1 MTTVATR
8 GGGERRADDAA
19 DFLRRLSIADA
30 KVLLERTRKEKENKT
45 KEMQKMIGVR
55 YRDLIESADKI
66 VNMHSAALRLEVSL
80 KEMPEKWKQMELALA
95 NTLAVEDQAED
106 AGEKTATA
114 DVELLEKTATAD
126 VELLERAL
134 SDDATDA
141 DKVAFLVEVP
151 EQMWQLLD
159 EGESLKVLELYQ
171 RATKIHDECV
181 ARAAEQEFPFLQ
193 TQWACIQC
201 FRPRMVTCAKSYLT
215 CRGKESRFYA
225 DNLCTLAVLSDPPIG
240 AKKLFEVFL
249 ESRSKWM
256 TPIHKKG
263 EEHATQSSAK
273 KERSLMIILNAIS
286 MTMAQTEDIFGDGS
300 ATGSGLLGSISQLSV
315 SFKDELEEFMSS
327 GEMFRLLSDWF
338 QRKRRQIF
346 EVAVP
351 IISSI
356 DSISLLSQVQS
367 KLYAVNKTNGGCLNV
382 KLWARVVNELAE
394 SREKKLSASVESV
407 FTILFAEAFRKRT
420 RDLVQHSFVEAL
432 EAIKSQIR
440 ASLEDTATRISRS
453 DFHLRNVK
461 FYDYFETI
469 QKKAADLD
477 ASDLQSV
484 LIEEFLRTLFKL
496 VVFFEQEYPL
506 PESRNAG
513 AVNQAPSVFLSIS
526 NILAG
531 IVAGFHRQ
539 TNKLFPGTTTT
550 VSIPERDSSLLTVDS
565 SFEKYSSDGFVTKT
579 QFKSALEEILEGGE
593 SALACFIDEELR
605 RVDALGFHSLYLV
618 SEIKRKTSYPQ
629 LFVNVL
635 HGLSKKYC
643 EAWATILLKQKIE
656 PLRELMQ
663 IEQYDATNEE
673 WIATHE
679 GWIEQVISDEGLGG
693 DTDDSSSESE
703 MALGDEKVWLPW
715 CETPT
720 VSSFL
725 FSCCY
730 SLDDANRLVQSAIGT
745 SDEQIKLMQRTI
757 REVLVEQLTIVSVA
771 VYDTA
776 VSLLVEAKATQ
787 KDSVLNFGEC
797 CIQQFLFDMY
807 FVRATLGFSDF
818 IRFGWGDELN
828 PEECSPGLLKLK
840 SLFERMRE
848 FIDPVDW
855 EIYGPQLI
863 ENVVLQFRKSR
874 LLFSS
879 LSESNDINKINGKE
893 IVIGA
898 QDTRP
903 LARIAEPVA
912 RFSLLPV
919 PSNRRKFQRTM
930 SSMSRSSEDDT
941 AEGRSRT
948 NSSTLFHERSV
959 GDDTPQ
965 SSAMK
970 LQNLLSSS
978 ASSNIFSA
986 ATSGTNLLSS
996 AAKGIGFLSSA
1007 TTNKYF

>member
-1 MTTVATR
+1 MTTT
-8 GGGERRADDAA
+8 ADDAA

-66 VNMHSAALRLEVSL
+66 VNMHSAAMRLEVSL

-95 NTLAVEDQAED
+95 TALATEDQTE
-106 AGEKTATA
+106 GSEKG
-114 DVELLEKTATAD
+114 VEVAILEPQ
-126 VELLERAL
+126 ERVL
-134 SDDATDA
+134 GGHD
-141 DKVAFLVEVP
+141 DKVDFLIAVP
-151 EQMWQLLD
+151 EKMWQLLD
-159 EGESLKVLELYQ
+159 EGESLKALELYQ
-171 RATKIHDECV
+171 CAETVHDECV
-181 ARAAEQEFPFLQ
+181 AKSAEHEFPFLQ

-201 FRPRMVTCAKSYLT
+201 FQPRMVACAKSYLT

-225 DNLCTLAVLSDPPIG
+225 ENLCTLAVLNDPPIG
-240 AKKLFEVFL
+240 PEELCQLFL
-249 ESRSKWM
+249 KARSKWM
-256 TPIHKKG
+256 TSIHKRSG
-263 EEHATQSSAK
+263 DEQRAQTPSR
-273 KERSLMIILNAIS
+273 KERILMIILKTVS
-286 MTMAQTEDIFGDGS
+286 MTMAQAEEIFGDGS
-300 ATGSGLLGSISQLSV
+300 SSSLLRSTSQLPPG
-315 SFKDELEEFMSS
+315 FKNGLDTFVSS
-327 GEMFRLLSDWF
+327 GELLKLLCEWF
-338 QRKRRQIF
+338 QRKRRQIL
-346 EVAVP
+346 EVASP

-367 KLYAVNKTNGGCLNV
+367 KLYAVNKASGGCQNIQ
-382 KLWARVVNELAE
+382 LWSRVLSEAHLTP
-394 SREKKLSASVESV
+394 SGIREAESV
-407 FTILFAEAFRKRT
+407 FSILFAESFRKRT

-440 ASLEDTATRISRS
+440 ASLEDTVASISRS
-453 DFHLRNVK
+453 DYRLRNVK

-496 VVFFEQEYPL
+496 VLFFEQQYPL
-506 PESRNAG
+506 PGNQKADIVNNA
-513 AVNQAPSVFLSIS
+513 VQLPSIFLSIS
-526 NILAG
+526 NIFAG
-531 IVAGFHRQ
+531 IVAASPRQ
-539 TNKLFPGTTTT
+539 MTKLFPGNAST
-550 VSIPERDSSLLTVDS
+550 VLIPESDPSLVKVGPV
-565 SFEKYSSDGFVTKT
+565 FENYGRDGFVEKA
-579 QFKSALEEILEGGE
+579 QFKSALEEILEGE
-593 SALACFIDEELR
+593 ENAQACFIDEELK
-605 RVDALGFHSLYLV
+605 RVDALGLHSLYLV
-618 SEIKRKTSYPQ
+618 SEIKRRASYPQ
-629 LFVNVL
+629 LFINVL

-643 EAWATILLKQKIE
+643 EAWATILLEQKIE
-656 PLRELMQ
+656 PLRELTQ
-663 IEQYDATNEE
+663 IEQYDSTNEE

-679 GWIEQVISDEGLGG
+679 GWIEQVIPDDGLGG

-730 SLDDANRLVQSAIGT
+730 SLDDANRLIQSSVGT
-745 SDEQIKLMQRTI
+745 KHEQIKLMQRTI
-757 REVLVEQLTIVSVA
+757 REVLVEQLTIVSAA
-771 VYDTA
+771 VYDAA
-776 VSLLVEAKATQ
+776 VSLLVEARATQ

-919 PSNRRKFQRTM
+919 PSNRRRFQRTM
-930 SSMSRSSEDDT
+930 SSMSRPSEDDT
-941 AEGRSRT
+941 TEGRSRT
-948 NSSTLFHERSV
+948 NSTTLFHERTG
-959 GDDTPQ
+959 GDDVSGSQ
-965 SSAMK
+965 SSTMK

-1007 TTNKYF
+1007 TSNKYF

>member
-1 MTTVATR
+1 
-8 GGGERRADDAA
+8 
-19 DFLRRLSIADA
+19 
-30 KVLLERTRKEKENKT
+30 
-45 KEMQKMIGVR
+45 
-55 YRDLIESADKI
+55 
-66 VNMHSAALRLEVSL
+66 
-80 KEMPEKWKQMELALA
+80 MPEKWRQMELDLAAALTVEEQA
-95 NTLAVEDQAED
+95 DNGEEETAVAAWETQEEDQP
-106 AGEKTATA
+106 
-114 DVELLEKTATAD
+114 EL
-126 VELLERAL
+126 
-134 SDDATDA
+134 ATDA

-151 EQMWQLLD
+151 EKMWRLLD
-159 EGESLKVLELYQ
+159 EGESLKALELYQ
-171 RATKIHDECV
+171 RANEIHDECV
-181 ARAAEQEFPFLQ
+181 ASSAEQEFPFLQ
-193 TQWACIQC
+193 TQWTCIQC
-201 FRPRMVTCAKSYLT
+201 FRPRMVTCAKGYLT

-225 DNLCTLAVLSDPPIG
+225 DNLCTLAVLSDPPVG
-240 AKKLFEVFL
+240 ATKLFEMFL

-256 TPIHKKG
+256 TPLHRKHG
-263 EEHATQSSAK
+263 EEQPEQTTSK
-273 KERSLMIILNAIS
+273 KERALMINLKSIS
-286 MTMAQTEDIFGDGS
+286 LTMAQTEEIFGDEKK
-300 ATGSGLLGSISQLSV
+300 SGLLSSISQLTP
-315 SFKDELEEFMSS
+315 SFKHDLETIISS
-327 GEMFRLLSDWF
+327 GKMLKMLGEWF
-338 QRKRRQIF
+338 QRKRRQII
-346 EVAVP
+346 EVASP

-356 DSISLLSQVQS
+356 NTISLLSQVQS
-367 KLYAVNKTNGGCLNV
+367 KLYSVNTSSGGCENV
-382 KLWARVVNELAE
+382 RIWSRVIGDAHLAQ
-394 SREKKLSASVESV
+394 SSSHDKVSSVPAESV
-407 FTILFAEAFRKRT
+407 FSILFAEAFRKRT

-432 EAIKSQIR
+432 EAIKSQVR
-440 ASLEDTATRISRS
+440 ASLEDTVVSITRGDCRM
-453 DFHLRNVK
+453 RNVK
-461 FYDYFETI
+461 FYDYFESI

-484 LIEEFLRTLFKL
+484 LIEEFLRTLFNL
-496 VVFFEQEYPL
+496 VVFFEQEFPL
-506 PESRNAG
+506 PG
-513 AVNQAPSVFLSIS
+513 NQLPDTANRATPLPSVFLSIS

-531 IVAGFHRQ
+531 IVAGFHHQ
-539 TNKLFPGTTTT
+539 MNKLFPGSSAT
-550 VSIPERDSSLLTVDS
+550 VLIPEKDPSVSTVAPLFAKFNTQGFVKKSQLKSLLEVGNAP
-565 SFEKYSSDGFVTKT
+565 YIIVIG
-579 QFKSALEEILEGGE
+579 
-593 SALACFIDEELR
+593 C
-605 RVDALGFHSLYLV
+605 
-618 SEIKRKTSYPQ
+618 
-629 LFVNVL
+629 
-635 HGLSKKYC
+635 
-643 EAWATILLKQKIE
+643 
-656 PLRELMQ
+656 
-663 IEQYDATNEE
+663 E

-679 GWIEQVISDEGLGG
+679 GWIEQVISDEGIGG

-730 SLDDANRLVQSAIGT
+730 SLDDANRLVQNSIGT
-745 SDEQIKLMQRTI
+745 KDEQIKLMQRTI
-757 REVLVEQLTIVSVA
+757 REVLVEQLTIISVA
-771 VYDTA
+771 VYDAA
-776 VSLLVEAKATQ
+776 VSLLVEAKAGQ

-828 PEECSPGLLKLK
+828 PEDCSPGLLKLK
-840 SLFERMRE
+840 DLFERMRE

-919 PSNRRKFQRTM
+919 PSNRRRFQRTL
-930 SSMSRSSEDDT
+930 SSMSRSSEDDAT
-941 AEGRSRT
+941 EGRSRA
-948 NSSTLFHERSV
+948 NSSTLFHERAGV
-959 GDDTPQ
+959 DDASQ

-978 ASSNIFSA
+978 TSSNIFSA

>member
-1 MTTVATR
+1 MQPISYGGCPLQTPRCFWTGR
-8 GGGERRADDAA
+8 GA
-19 DFLRRLSIADA
+19 
-30 KVLLERTRKEKENKT
+30 KEKENKT

-80 KEMPEKWKQMELALA
+80 KEMPEMWKQMETTLTSALA
-95 NTLAVEDQAED
+95 VDDQADSTETE
-106 AGEKTATA
+106 AVAEVSQTT
-114 DVELLEKTATAD
+114 E
-126 VELLERAL
+126 
-134 SDDATDA
+134 ATDA
-141 DKVAFLVEVP
+141 DNVAFLVEVP
-151 EQMWQLLD
+151 EKMWQLLD
-159 EGESLKVLELYQ
+159 AGESLQALELYQ
-171 RATKIHDECV
+171 KAAEIHDACV
-181 ARAAEQEFPFLQ
+181 ATSSEQEFPFLQ
-193 TQWACIQC
+193 TQWTCIGC
-201 FRPRMVTCAKSYLT
+201 FRPRMVACAKSYLT
-215 CRGKESRFYA
+215 CRGKKSRFYA
-225 DNLCTLAVLSDPPIG
+225 ENLCTLAVLNEPPIEVE
-240 AKKLFEVFL
+240 KLFEMFL

-256 TPIHKKG
+256 TPIHKRES
-263 EEHATQSSAK
+263 EEHAMEKTVK
-273 KERSLMIILNAIS
+273 KERALTIILKSIS
-286 MTMAQTEDIFGDGS
+286 LTITQTGNIFGDGS
-300 ATGSGLLGSISQLSV
+300 ESGLLRSISHLPPR
-315 SFKDELEEFMSS
+315 FKDELEQFVSS
-327 GEMFRLLSDWF
+327 GKLLKMMSEWF
-338 QRKRRQIF
+338 QRKRRQILG
-346 EVAVP
+346 VASP

-356 DSISLLSQVQS
+356 DSISQLSQVQS
-367 KLYAVNKTNGGCLNV
+367 KLYTVNKVSGGCQDV
-382 KLWARVVNELAE
+382 QLWKRIL
-394 SREKKLSASVESV
+394 SDTPGGLEKDRSASTDSV
-407 FTILFAEAFRKRT
+407 FFVLFAEAFRKRT

-432 EAIKSQIR
+432 EAIKTQIR
-440 ASLEDTATRISRS
+440 ASLEDTATGMSQNDYR
-453 DFHLRNVK
+453 LKNVK

-484 LIEEFLRTLFKL
+484 LIEEFLRTVFKL
-496 VVFFEQEYPL
+496 VIFFELEYPL
-506 PESRNAG
+506 PD
-513 AVNQAPSVFLSIS
+513 NQNDATLLPSAFLSVS

-531 IVAGFHRQ
+531 IVSGFHHQ
-539 TNKLFPGTTTT
+539 MNKLFPGNTTT
-550 VSIPERDSSLLTVDS
+550 VSIPERDLSVLAVGPVYD
-565 SFEKYSSDGFVTKT
+565 KYCSDGYVMKA
-579 QFKSALEEILEGGE
+579 QLKSALEV
-593 SALACFIDEELR
+593 SMACFIDEELG
-605 RVDALGFHSLYLV
+605 RVDAIGFHSFYLV
-618 SEIKRKTSYPQ
+618 SEIKRKSSYPQ

-643 EAWATILLKQKIE
+643 EAWATILLEQKIE
-656 PLRELMQ
+656 PLRELLQ
-663 IEQYDATNEE
+663 IEQYDSSNEE

-679 GWIEQVISDEGLGG
+679 GWAEQVISNEDLGG
-693 DTDDSSSESE
+693 DTDDSSSETE
-703 MALGDEKVWLPW
+703 MTFGDEKVWLPW

-730 SLDDANRLVQSAIGT
+730 SLDDANRLIQNSVGT
-745 SDEQIKLMQRTI
+745 NAEQIKLMQRTI
-757 REVLVEQLTIVSVA
+757 REVLVDQLTIVSVT

-776 VSLLVEAKATQ
+776 VSLLVEARATQ
-787 KDSVLNFGEC
+787 NVSVLNFGEC

-828 PEECSPGLLKLK
+828 PDECSPGLLKLK
-840 SLFERMRE
+840 SLFERMQE
-848 FIDPVDW
+848 FVDPVDW

-879 LSESNDINKINGKE
+879 LSESNDINKINGKD

-903 LARIAEPVA
+903 LVRIAEPVA

-919 PSNRRKFQRTM
+919 PSSRRKLQR
-930 SSMSRSSEDDT
+930 SMSRSSEDDSL
-941 AEGRSRT
+941 EGRARA
-948 NSSTLFHERSV
+948 NSSTLFHERPGV
-959 GDDTPQ
+959 DDSSS

-978 ASSNIFSA
+978 TSSNIFSA

>member
-1 MTTVATR
+1 MTMIAAR
-8 GGGERRADDAA
+8 GDERADDAA
-19 DFLRRLSIADA
+19 DFLRRLSVADA
-30 KVLLERTRKEKENKT
+30 KVLLDRTRKEKENKT

-80 KEMPEKWKQMELALA
+80 KEMPDMWKHMELSLA
-95 NTLAVEDQAED
+95 GALAVEGQISNRTED
-106 AGEKTATA
+106 ET
-114 DVELLEKTATAD
+114 LETQ
-126 VELLERAL
+126 EERR
-134 SDDATDA
+134 SETTDA
-141 DKVAFLVEVP
+141 DEVAFLVEVA
-151 EQMWQLLD
+151 ERIWQLLD
-159 EGESLKVLELYQ
+159 EGESLQALELYQ
-171 RATKIHDECV
+171 RATKIHSECV
-181 ARAAEQEFPFLQ
+181 AKTTEHEFPFLQ
-193 TQWACIQC
+193 TQWTCIQC
-201 FRPRMVTCAKSYLT
+201 FRPRMVSSAKSYLT

-225 DNLCTLAVLSDPPIG
+225 DNLCTLAVLNEPPIG
-240 AKKLFEVFL
+240 PDKLFEVFL

-256 TPIHKKG
+256 TPLHKRD
-263 EEHATQSSAK
+263 EQATHQSSSK
-273 KERSLMIILNAIS
+273 KERVLMIILKSIS
-286 MTMAQTEDIFGDGS
+286 MTMTQTEEIFGNGS
-300 ATGSGLLGSISQLSV
+300 ESGLLKSISQLPP
-315 SFKDELEEFMSS
+315 SFKDGLEQFISS
-327 GEMFRLLSDWF
+327 GKMLKILSDWF
-338 QRKRRQIF
+338 ERKRRQIL
-346 EVAVP
+346 EIASP

-356 DSISLLSQVQS
+356 DSISQLSQVQS
-367 KLYAVNKTNGGCLNV
+367 KLYVVNKNSGGCQNVQLWGHVLQEARGSLEKQLNGPV
-382 KLWARVVNELAE
+382 D
-394 SREKKLSASVESV
+394 SV
-407 FTILFAEAFRKRT
+407 FSVLFAEAFRKRT

-432 EAIKSQIR
+432 EAIKTQIR
-440 ASLEDTATRISRS
+440 ASVEDTVASISRS
-453 DFHLRNVK
+453 DYRLRNVK

-496 VVFFEQEYPL
+496 VIFFEKEYPVIQK
-506 PESRNAG
+506 PNAPNG
-513 AVNQAPSVFLSIS
+513 AIQLPSVFLSIS

-539 TNKLFPGTTTT
+539 TNKLFPGSSTT
-550 VSIPERDSSLLTVDS
+550 VDIPEKDPSLSTVGLV
-565 SFEKYSSDGFVTKT
+565 FEKYSNSGFVMKAKLTAT
-579 QFKSALEEILEGGE
+579 LEEILGGGE
-593 SALACFIDEELR
+593 KTLACFIDEELG
-605 RVDALGFHSLYLV
+605 RVNAVGLYSLYLV
-618 SEIKRKTSYPQ
+618 SEIKQKASYPQ

-643 EAWATILLKQKIE
+643 EAWATILLEQKID
-656 PLRELMQ
+656 PLRELML
-663 IEQYDATNEE
+663 IEQYDSTNEE

-679 GWIEQVISDEGLGG
+679 GWIEQVISDEGLDG

-730 SLDDANRLVQSAIGT
+730 SLDDANRLVQRSIGT
-745 SDEQIKLMQRTI
+745 KDEQIKLMQRTI

-771 VYDTA
+771 VYDAA
-776 VSLLVEAKATQ
+776 VSRLVDAKSTK

-828 PEECSPGLLKLK
+828 PEDCSPGLLKLK

-919 PSNRRKFQRTM
+919 PSSRRKFQRTM
-930 SSMSRSSEDDT
+930 SSTSRSSEHDIT
-941 AEGRSRT
+941 EGRSRA
-948 NSSTLFHERSV
+948 NSSTLFHET
-959 GDDTPQ
+959 DDASQ
-965 SSAMK
+965 SSATK

-978 ASSNIFSA
+978 TSSNLFSA
-986 ATSGTNLLSS
+986 ATSGTTLLSS

>member
-1 MTTVATR
+1 MTTVAAR

-95 NTLAVEDQAED
+95 SALAVGGQDED
-106 AGEKTATA
+106 AGE
-114 DVELLEKTATAD
+114 EKTDTAA
-126 VELLERAL
+126 VGLLERAL

-181 ARAAEQEFPFLQ
+181 TRAAEQEFPFLQ

-300 ATGSGLLGSISQLSV
+300 ASGLLGSISQLSV
-315 SFKDELEEFMSS
+315 SFKDELEEFISS
-327 GEMFRLLSDWF
+327 GKMFRLLSDWF

-703 MALGDEKVWLPW
+703 MALGDEKLGRRESVGSERYWDKRR
-715 CETPT
+715 T
-720 VSSFL
+720 
-725 FSCCY
+725 
-730 SLDDANRLVQSAIGT
+730 DQIDAAYHSR
-745 SDEQIKLMQRTI
+745 
-757 REVLVEQLTIVSVA
+757 
-771 VYDTA
+771 
-776 VSLLVEAKATQ
+776 AKATQ

-828 PEECSPGLLKLK
+828 PEECSPGLLELK

>member
-1 MTTVATR
+1 MTPAATR
-8 GGGERRADDAA
+8 GAEHAGDAA
-19 DFLRRLSIADA
+19 DFLRRLSVADA
-30 KVLLERTRKEKENKT
+30 KVLLERTRKEKETKT

-80 KEMPEKWKQMELALA
+80 KEMPDMWKHMELSLGGA
-95 NTLAVEDQAED
+95 LAVEGQPGNSTEEEPSKTQK
-106 AGEKTATA
+106 GE
-114 DVELLEKTATAD
+114 
-126 VELLERAL
+126 L
-134 SDDATDA
+134 SDEATDA
-141 DKVAFLVEVP
+141 DKVSFLVEVP
-151 EQMWQLLD
+151 EKMWQLLD
-159 EGESLKVLELYQ
+159 EGESLQALEFYQ
-171 RATKIHDECV
+171 RVTTIHSEC
-181 ARAAEQEFPFLQ
+181 AAKAAENEFPFLQ
-193 TQWACIQC
+193 TQWTCIQC
-201 FRPRMVTCAKSYLT
+201 FRPRMVSCAKSYLT

-225 DNLCTLAVLSDPPIG
+225 DNLCTLAVLNDPPIG
-240 AKKLFEVFL
+240 ADKLFEVFL

-256 TPIHKKG
+256 TPLHKRDENEPAVYK
-263 EEHATQSSAK
+263 SSLK
-273 KERSLMIILNAIS
+273 KERVLMIILKSIS
-286 MTMAQTEDIFGDGS
+286 LTMAQTEEIFGCGS
-300 ATGSGLLGSISQLSV
+300 ESGLLKSISQLPL
-315 SFKDELEEFMSS
+315 SFKDQLEQFVSS
-327 GEMFRLLSDWF
+327 GKMLKMLSEWF
-338 QRKRRQIF
+338 ERKHRQIM
-346 EVAVP
+346 ALASP

-356 DSISLLSQVQS
+356 DSISQLSRVQS
-367 KLYAVNKTNGGCLNV
+367 KLYVVNKNSGGCLNV
-382 KLWARVVNELAE
+382 KLWGQVL
-394 SREKKLSASVESV
+394 REALGSMEKPLNVPVDSV
-407 FTILFAEAFRKRT
+407 FSVLFAKAFRRRT
-420 RDLVQHSFVEAL
+420 RDLVQNSFVEAL
-432 EAIKSQIR
+432 ETIKTQIR
-440 ASLEDTATRISRS
+440 ASLEDTAASISRS
-453 DFHLRNVK
+453 DYRLRNVK

-496 VVFFEQEYPL
+496 VIFFEQEYPL
-506 PESRNAG
+506 QMNQKANAANG
-513 AVNQAPSVFLSIS
+513 AVQLPSVFLSIS
-526 NILAG
+526 NMLAG
-531 IVAGFHRQ
+531 IVAGFHPQ
-539 TNKLFPGTTTT
+539 MTKLFPGSSTI
-550 VSIPERDSSLLTVDS
+550 VSIPEKDPSLSIVGPV
-565 SFEKYSSDGFVTKT
+565 FERYSNSGFVMKT
-579 QFKSALEEILEGGE
+579 QLAVALEEILGNGE
-593 SALACFIDEELR
+593 KTQACFIDEELG
-605 RVDALGFHSLYLV
+605 RVNAVGFHSLYLV
-618 SEIKRKTSYPQ
+618 SEIKQKASYPQ

-643 EAWATILLKQKIE
+643 EAWATILLEQKIE
-656 PLRELMQ
+656 PLRELLLV
-663 IEQYDATNEE
+663 EQYDSTNEE

-679 GWIEQVISDEGLGG
+679 GWIEQVISDEVLDG
-693 DTDDSSSESE
+693 DTDGSSSESE
-703 MALGDEKVWLPW
+703 MAFGDEKVWLPW

-730 SLDDANRLVQSAIGT
+730 SLDDANRLVQNSIGT
-745 SDEQIKLMQRTI
+745 KDEQIRLMQRTI

-771 VYDTA
+771 VYDAA
-776 VSLLVEAKATQ
+776 VSLLVDAKATQ
-787 KDSVLNFGEC
+787 DDSVLNFGEC

-828 PEECSPGLLKLK
+828 PEDCSPGLLKLK
-840 SLFERMRE
+840 SLFERMRG

-919 PSNRRKFQRTM
+919 PSSRRKFQRTM
-930 SSMSRSSEDDT
+930 SSTSRSSENDI
-941 AEGRSRT
+941 AEGRSRA
-948 NSSTLFHERSV
+948 NSSTLFHERT
-959 GDDTPQ
+959 DDASQ
-965 SSAMK
+965 SSTTK

-978 ASSNIFSA
+978 TSSNLFSA

>member
-1 MTTVATR
+1 MTTTGAAR
-8 GGGERRADDAA
+8 GGERRADDAA

-30 KVLLERTRKEKENKT
+30 KVLLERTRKEKESKT

-80 KEMPEKWKQMELALA
+80 KEMPEMWKQMEL
-95 NTLAVEDQAED
+95 TLARTLNVEAQRGGA
-106 AGEKTATA
+106 
-114 DVELLEKTATAD
+114 VEEEAIVIAP
-126 VELLERAL
+126 ERTL
-134 SDDATDA
+134 SEEATDA

-151 EQMWQLLD
+151 EKMWQLLD
-159 EGESLKVLELYQ
+159 EGESLQALELFQ
-171 RATKIHDECV
+171 RATRIHGQCMEK
-181 ARAAEQEFPFLQ
+181 ASEQEFPFLQ

-201 FRPRMVTCAKSYLT
+201 FRPRMVVCAKSYLT
-215 CRGKESRFYA
+215 CRGKGSRFYA
-225 DNLCTLAVLSDPPIG
+225 DNLCTLAMLSDPPMG
-240 AKKLFEVFL
+240 ADKLFEVFL
-249 ESRSKWM
+249 ESRSMWI
-256 TPIHKKG
+256 TPIHQRD
-263 EEHATQSSAK
+263 EEEQAKQKSSK
-273 KERSLMIILNAIS
+273 KERALMIILKSIS
-286 MTMAQTEDIFGDGS
+286 MLMTQTEEIFGNGCE
-300 ATGSGLLGSISQLSV
+300 SGLLLNSISQLPRN
-315 SFKDELEEFMSS
+315 FQDGLEQFVSS
-327 GEMFRLLSDWF
+327 GKLLKMLSEWF
-338 QRKRRQIF
+338 QRKRRQIL
-346 EVAVP
+346 EVASP
-351 IISSI
+351 IISNI
-356 DSISLLSQVQS
+356 NSISQLSQVQS
-367 KLYAVNKTNGGCLNV
+367 KLYVVNKDSGGCQNV
-382 KLWARVVNELAE
+382 KLWSQVLSEAPGNL
-394 SREKKLSASVESV
+394 EKQLGIPVDSV
-407 FTILFAEAFRKRT
+407 FSVLFAEAFRKRT

-432 EAIKSQIR
+432 EAIKTQIR
-440 ASLEDTATRISRS
+440 ASLEDTVANFSRS
-453 DFHLRNVK
+453 DYRLRNVK

-469 QKKAADLD
+469 QNKAADLD

-496 VVFFEQEYPL
+496 VVFFEQEYLL
-506 PESRNAG
+506 PGNRRAD
-513 AVNQAPSVFLSIS
+513 AVSGVVQVPSVFLSIS

-539 TNKLFPGTTTT
+539 MSKLFPGSSAT
-550 VSIPERDSSLLTVDS
+550 VSIPKERDPSLLTVGLA
-565 SFEKYSSDGFVTKT
+565 FEKYSSDGFVMKT
-579 QFKSALEEILEGGE
+579 QLKSALGEILGGRDE
-593 SALACFIDEELR
+593 ALACFIDEELR
-605 RVDALGFHSLYLV
+605 RVNAMGFHSLYLV
-618 SEIKRKTSYPQ
+618 SEIKRKSSYPQ

-643 EAWATILLKQKIE
+643 EAWATILLEQKIE
-656 PLRELMQ
+656 PLRELVQ
-663 IEQYDATNEE
+663 IEQYNSTNEE

-679 GWIEQVISDEGLGG
+679 GWIEQEISDEGLGG

-703 MALGDEKVWLPW
+703 MALGDEKVWLP
-715 CETPT
+715 C
-720 VSSFL
+720 
-725 FSCCY
+725 
-730 SLDDANRLVQSAIGT
+730 LDDANRLIQNSIGT
-745 SDEQIKLMQRTI
+745 KDEQIKLMQRTI

-771 VYDTA
+771 VYDAA

-828 PEECSPGLLKLK
+828 PEECSRGLLKLK

-893 IVIGA
+893 IIIGA

-919 PSNRRKFQRTM
+919 PSNRRRFQRTM
-930 SSMSRSSEDDT
+930 SSTSRSSENDTT
-941 AEGRSRT
+941 AEGRSRA
-948 NSSTLFHERSV
+948 NSSTLFHERT
-959 GDDTPQ
+959 GADDASP

-978 ASSNIFSA
+978 TSSNLFSA

>member
-1 MTTVATR
+1 MP
-8 GGGERRADDAA
+8 
-19 DFLRRLSIADA
+19 
-30 KVLLERTRKEKENKT
+30 
-45 KEMQKMIGVR
+45 
-55 YRDLIESADKI
+55 DKW
-66 VNMHSAALRLEVSL
+66 R
-80 KEMPEKWKQMELALA
+80 QMELALA
-95 NTLAVEDQAED
+95 AALAPEQHAAEPPAHPQD
-106 AGEKTATA
+106 E
-114 DVELLEKTATAD
+114 
-126 VELLERAL
+126 AL
-134 SDDATDA
+134 CHAATDA

-151 EQMWQLLD
+151 EKMWQRLD
-159 EGESLKVLELYQ
+159 EGESLKALQLYQ
-171 RATKIHDECV
+171 RASSIHDECS
-181 ARAAEQEFPFLQ
+181 ANAAEEEFPFLPAH
-193 TQWACIQC
+193 WACIQC
-201 FRPRMVTCAKSYLT
+201 FRPRMLTCAISYLT
-215 CRGKESRFYA
+215 CRGRESQFYA

-240 AKKLFEVFL
+240 ADKLFEVFL

-256 TPIHKKG
+256 APVHKQDDG
-263 EEHATQSSAK
+263 ERSTKASSK
-273 KERSLMIILNAIS
+273 KERSLMIILKTISMAIS
-286 MTMAQTEDIFGDGS
+286 QAEDIFGGGG
-300 ATGSGLLGSISQLSV
+300 GSGLLSSIAQLPPD
-315 SFKDELEEFMSS
+315 FKDDLEKFLAS
-327 GEMFRLLSDWF
+327 GKLVKVLTSWF
-338 QRKRRQIF
+338 QHKQQQVSMRALMSFLSSTRITTAFVCVQIF
-346 EVAVP
+346 EVSSP
-351 IISSI
+351 IITSI
-356 DSISLLSQVQS
+356 ESISLLSRVQT
-367 KLYAVNKTNGGCLNV
+367 KLYAVNQSGGGCLNV
-382 KLWARVVNELAE
+382 KLWGQV
-394 SREKKLSASVESV
+394 LSEWAGSGDKQSVAVESV
-407 FTILFAEAFRKRT
+407 FDILFAEAFRKRT
-420 RDLVQHSFVEAL
+420 RDLVQNSFVEAL
-432 EAIKSQIR
+432 ELIKSQIR
-440 ASLEDTATRISRS
+440 ASLEDTATRTSQSEYR
-453 DFHLRNVK
+453 LRNVK

-496 VVFFEQEYPL
+496 IIFFEQDYPL
-506 PESRNAG
+506 PGNQKAG
-513 AVNQAPSVFLSIS
+513 SVKQAPSVFLSIS

-531 IVAGFHRQ
+531 IVAGFHHQ
-539 TNKLFPGTTTT
+539 MNKLFPGSTAT
-550 VSIPERDSSLLTVDS
+550 VSTPDQDCSQLAIGP
-565 SFEKYSSDGFVTKT
+565 SFERYNSEGFVMRS
-579 QFKSALEEILEGGE
+579 QLKSDIMGDLETT
-593 SALACFIDEELR
+593 SFIDEELR
-605 RVDALGFHSLYLV
+605 RVDALGFYSLYLV

-629 LFVNVL
+629 VFVNVL
-635 HGLSKKYC
+635 HGLTKKYC
-643 EAWATILLKQKIE
+643 EAWASMLLDQKIE

-663 IEQYDATNEE
+663 IERYDSTNEE

-703 MALGDEKVWLPW
+703 MTLGDEKVWLPW

-730 SLDDANRLVQSAIGT
+730 SLDDANRLVQNAIGT
-745 SDEQIKLMQRTI
+745 TDDQIKLMQLTI
-757 REVLVEQLTIVSVA
+757 RDVLVEQLTIVSVA
-771 VYDTA
+771 VYDAA
-776 VSLLVEAKATQ
+776 VSLLVKAKATQ

-828 PEECSPGLLKLK
+828 PDECSPALLKLK

-863 ENVVLQFRKSR
+863 ENVLTA
-874 LLFSS
+874 
-879 LSESNDINKINGKE
+879 LSVATTTVDGKE

-930 SSMSRSSEDDT
+930 SRSSEDDS
-941 AEGRSRT
+941 AEGRSRA
-948 NSSTLFHERSV
+948 NSSSLFHERPGADV
-959 GDDTPQ
+959 APQ
-965 SSAMK
+965 TSAMK

-986 ATSGTNLLSS
+986 ATSGSNLLSS

-1007 TTNKYF
+1007 TTNRYF

>member
-1 MTTVATR
+1 MAS
-8 GGGERRADDAA
+8 DAA

-80 KEMPEKWKQMELALA
+80 KEMPEMWKQMEQALA
-95 NTLAVEDQAED
+95 TALYVDDSLVVDEN
-106 AGEKTATA
+106 KTDESLKPQLGPLSGYA
-114 DVELLEKTATAD
+114 DDT
-126 VELLERAL
+126 
-134 SDDATDA
+134 

-151 EQMWQLLD
+151 EMMWQLLD
-159 EGESLKVLELYQ
+159 EGESLQALELYG
-171 RATKIHDECV
+171 RATKIHAECME
-181 ARAAEQEFPFLQ
+181 RAVEQEYPFLQ
-193 TQWACIQC
+193 TQWTCIQR
-201 FRPRMVTCAKSYLT
+201 FRPRMVACARNYLS

-225 DNLCTLAVLSDPPIG
+225 DNLCTLAVLNDPPIG
-240 AKKLFEVFL
+240 PEELFEMYL
-249 ESRSKWM
+249 ECRSNWM
-256 TPIHKKG
+256 AVIHKQDD
-263 EEHATQSSAK
+263 ENLATQKASK
-273 KERSLMIILNAIS
+273 KERSLMIILKSIS
-286 MTMAQTEDIFGDGS
+286 LTMTQTEEIFGNSGK
-300 ATGSGLLGSISQLSV
+300 SGLLSSFSQLSTD
-315 SFKDELEEFMSS
+315 FKERLLQFRSS
-327 GEMFRLLSDWF
+327 GKMLKMLSRWF
-338 QRKRRQIF
+338 QRKQRQIL
-346 EVAVP
+346 EVVSP

-356 DSISLLSQVQS
+356 DTIAQLSRVQS
-367 KLYAVNKTNGGCLNV
+367 KLYVVNKDNNGCQNV
-382 KLWARVVNELAE
+382 NLWGQVLIDASGDLD
-394 SREKKLSASVESV
+394 KQLSLPVDSV
-407 FTILFAEAFRKRT
+407 FSVLFAEPFRRRT

-432 EAIKSQIR
+432 DAIKTQIR
-440 ASLEDTATRISRS
+440 SSLEDTIANISRS
-453 DFHLRNVK
+453 EYRLRNVK

-477 ASDLQSV
+477 ASDLQGV

-496 VVFFEQEYPL
+496 VLFFEQEYPI
-506 PESRNAG
+506 SG
-513 AVNQAPSVFLSIS
+513 NQKFDTASGSVQVPSVFLSIS

-531 IVAGFHRQ
+531 IVAGSHRQ
-539 TNKLFPGTTTT
+539 MSKLFPGISAT
-550 VSIPERDSSLLTVDS
+550 VSILERDPSLPLVGPA
-565 SFEKYSSDGFVTKT
+565 FEKYSVDGCVIKS
-579 QFKSALEEILEGGE
+579 QLKSALADILGEEK
-593 SALACFIDEELR
+593 SLACFIDEELNQ
-605 RVDALGFHSLYLV
+605 VNGVGFHSLYLAA
-618 SEIKRKTSYPQ
+618 EIKRKSSYPQ

-643 EAWATILLKQKIE
+643 EAWATILLEQKIE
-656 PLRELMQ
+656 PLRELLQ
-663 IEQYDATNEE
+663 SEQYDTTNEE

-679 GWIEQVISDEGLGG
+679 GWIEQVISDDGLGG

-730 SLDDANRLVQSAIGT
+730 SLDDANRLVQNSVGT
-745 SDEQIKLMQRTI
+745 KDEQIKLMQRTI
-757 REVLVEQLTIVSVA
+757 REVLVEQLTLISVA
-771 VYDTA
+771 VYNPA
-776 VSLLVEAKATQ
+776 VSLLVAAKATQ

-797 CIQQFLFDMY
+797 CVQQFLFDLY

-903 LARIAEPVA
+903 LARIAEPVS

-919 PSNRRKFQRTM
+919 PSSRRKFQRST
-930 SSMSRSSEDDT
+930 SRSSDNDAT
-941 AEGRSRT
+941 DGRSRA
-948 NSSTLFHERSV
+948 NSSTLFHERI
-959 GDDTPQ
+959 GADDATQ
-965 SSAMK
+965 SSAVK

-978 ASSNIFSA
+978 TSSNLFSA

-1007 TTNKYF
+1007 TTNRYF

>member
-1 MTTVATR
+1 MTKVAA
-8 GGGERRADDAA
+8 RRAEQGSTPDAA
-19 DFLRRLSIADA
+19 GFLRRLSVADA

-80 KEMPEKWKQMELALA
+80 KEMPDMWKHMEISLASALA
-95 NTLAVEDQAED
+95 VQDHPSNDTEEDPP
-106 AGEKTATA
+106 KTKQK
-114 DVELLEKTATAD
+114 DLPIE
-126 VELLERAL
+126 
-134 SDDATDA
+134 ATDS
-141 DKVAFLVEVP
+141 DKVTFLVEVP
-151 EQMWQLLD
+151 ELMWQLLD
-159 EGESLKVLELYQ
+159 EGESLQALELYQ
-171 RATKIHDECV
+171 RATSIHCEYV
-181 ARAAEQEFPFLQ
+181 AKTTESEFPFLQ
-193 TQWACIQC
+193 TQWTCIEC
-201 FRPRMVTCAKSYLT
+201 FRPRMVSCAKSYLT

-225 DNLCTLAVLSDPPIG
+225 DNLCTLAVLNDPAIG
-240 AKKLFEVFL
+240 AQKLFEMFL
-249 ESRSKWM
+249 ESRTKWI
-256 TPIHKKG
+256 TPLHKRDEKNQ
-263 EEHATQSSAK
+263 ATYKSSSK
-273 KERSLMIILNAIS
+273 KERALMIILKSIS
-286 MTMAQTEDIFGDGS
+286 LTMTQTEEIFGEH
-300 ATGSGLLGSISQLSV
+300 GLLISIPQLPP
-315 SFKDELEEFMSS
+315 SFKDGLEQFISS
-327 GEMFRLLSDWF
+327 GKMVKMLSEWF
-338 QRKRRQIF
+338 ERRRRQIRD
-346 EVAVP
+346 VASP

-356 DSISLLSQVQS
+356 DSISQLSQVQS
-367 KLYAVNKTNGGCLNV
+367 KLFAVSENSAGCQHV
-382 KLWARVVNELAE
+382 KLWGQVLSEAP
-394 SREKKLSASVESV
+394 EKRPNGPIDSV
-407 FTILFAEAFRKRT
+407 FSVLYAEAFRKRT
-420 RDLVQHSFVEAL
+420 RDLVQNSFVEAL

-440 ASLEDTATRISRS
+440 VSLEDTAASISRS
-453 DFHLRNVK
+453 DFRLRNVK

-496 VVFFEQEYPL
+496 VIFFEQEYPL
-506 PESRNAG
+506 PMNQKSATVNG
-513 AVNQAPSVFLSIS
+513 AVQLPSVFLSIS

-531 IVAGFHRQ
+531 IVAGFHRHM
-539 TNKLFPGTTTT
+539 NKLFPGSSTA
-550 VSIPERDSSLLTVDS
+550 VSIPAKDPSLLVVGPV
-565 SFEKYSSDGFVTKT
+565 FEKYSSSGCVMKAQLTA
-579 QFKSALEEILEGGE
+579 ALEEIIGDEEKKLT
-593 SALACFIDEELR
+593 CFIDEELG
-605 RVDALGFHSLYLV
+605 RVNAVGFYSLYLV
-618 SEIKRKTSYPQ
+618 SEIKQKALYPQ

-643 EAWATILLKQKIE
+643 EAWATILLEQKIE
-656 PLRELMQ
+656 PLRELML
-663 IEQYDATNEE
+663 IEQYDSTNEK

-679 GWIEQVISDEGLGG
+679 GWIEQEISDEALDG
-693 DTDDSSSESE
+693 DTDGSSSESE
-703 MALGDEKVWLPW
+703 MVLGEEKVWLPW

-730 SLDDANRLVQSAIGT
+730 SLDDANRLAQSSIGT
-745 SDEQIKLMQRTI
+745 TNEQIQLMQRTI

-776 VSLLVEAKATQ
+776 VSLLVAAKATQ
-787 KDSVLNFGEC
+787 HDSVLNFGEC
-797 CIQQFLFDMY
+797 CIQQLLFDMY

-828 PEECSPGLLKLK
+828 PEDCSPGLLKLK

-919 PSNRRKFQRTM
+919 PSSRRKFQRTV
-930 SSMSRSSEDDT
+930 SSTSRSNENDMG
-941 AEGRSRT
+941 EGRSRA
-948 NSSTLFHERSV
+948 NSSSLFHERT
-959 GDDTPQ
+959 DDSSQ
-965 SSAMK
+965 SSATK

-978 ASSNIFSA
+978 TSSNLFSA

-996 AAKGIGFLSSA
+996 AAKGMGFLSSA

>member
-1 MTTVATR
+1 MAYNLQSSMASA
-8 GGGERRADDAA
+8 GDAA

-80 KEMPEKWKQMELALA
+80 KEMPEMWKQMEQALA
-95 NTLAVEDQAED
+95 TALYVEDSPVLDEKEAEKSMEPQLGVLSED
-106 AGEKTATA
+106 ATAT
-114 DVELLEKTATAD
+114 
-126 VELLERAL
+126 
-134 SDDATDA
+134 
-141 DKVAFLVEVP
+141 DKAAFLVDVP
-151 EQMWQLLD
+151 EKMWQLLD
-159 EGESLKVLELYQ
+159 EGESLLALDLYGL
-171 RATKIHDECV
+171 AAKIHTECMEKTV
-181 ARAAEQEFPFLQ
+181 EQEFPFLQ
-193 TQWACIQC
+193 TQWTCIQR
-201 FRPRMVTCAKSYLT
+201 FRPRMVVCARNYLT

-225 DNLCTLAVLSDPPIG
+225 DNLCTLAVLNDPPIG
-240 AKKLFEVFL
+240 PEELFEVYL

-256 TPIHKKG
+256 TPIHKQD
-263 EEHATQSSAK
+263 EEKLTSQKALK
-273 KERSLMIILNAIS
+273 KERALTIILKSIS
-286 MTMAQTEDIFGDGS
+286 MTMTQTEEIFGNSDK
-300 ATGSGLLGSISQLSV
+300 TGLLNLLSQLPAN
-315 SFKDELEEFMSS
+315 FKEGMLQFILS
-327 GEMFRLLSDWF
+327 GKMLKRLNGWF
-338 QRKRRQIF
+338 QRKQRQIL
-346 EVAVP
+346 EVASP

-356 DSISLLSQVQS
+356 DTIAQLSRVQS
-367 KLYAVNKTNGGCLNV
+367 RLYAVNKDSGSCQNV
-382 KLWARVVNELAE
+382 KLWGQVLIDT
-394 SREKKLSASVESV
+394 SGDLDKQLSLPVDSV
-407 FTILFAEAFRKRT
+407 FSVLFAETFRKRT

-432 EAIKSQIR
+432 EAIKTQIR
-440 ASLEDTATRISRS
+440 SSLEDTVANVSRS
-453 DFHLRNVK
+453 EYRLRNVK
-461 FYDYFETI
+461 FYNYFETI

-477 ASDLQSV
+477 ASDLQGV

-496 VVFFEQEYPL
+496 VLFFEQEYPL
-506 PESRNAG
+506 PG
-513 AVNQAPSVFLSIS
+513 NQKFDTANGSVQVPSVFLSIS

-531 IVAGFHRQ
+531 IVAGFHRKMS
-539 TNKLFPGTTTT
+539 KLFPGISAT
-550 VSIPERDSSLLTVDS
+550 VSIPERDPSLPLVGQA
-565 SFEKYSSDGFVTKT
+565 FEKYSSNGFMK
-579 QFKSALEEILEGGE
+579 KSQLE
-593 SALACFIDEELR
+593 SALADILGGEVKSLTCFIDEELNQ
-605 RVDALGFHSLYLV
+605 VNDVGFHSLYLV
-618 SEIKRKTSYPQ
+618 AEIKRKASYPQ
-629 LFVNVL
+629 LFVNAL
-635 HGLSKKYC
+635 HGLSKRYC
-643 EAWATILLKQKIE
+643 EAWATILLEQKIE
-656 PLRELMQ
+656 PLRELLRV
-663 IEQYDATNEE
+663 EQYDTTNEE

-679 GWIEQVISDEGLGG
+679 GWVEQVISDEGLGG

-730 SLDDANRLVQSAIGT
+730 SLDDANRLVQNSVGT
-745 SDEQIKLMQRTI
+745 TDEQIKLMQCTI
-757 REVLVEQLTIVSVA
+757 REVLVEQLTLVSVA
-771 VYDTA
+771 VYNPA
-776 VSLLVEAKATQ
+776 VSLLMEAKAIQ

-797 CIQQFLFDMY
+797 CVQQFLFDLY

-903 LARIAEPVA
+903 LARIAEPVS

-919 PSNRRKFQRTM
+919 PSSRRKFQRTM
-930 SSMSRSSEDDT
+930 SSTSRSSDSDAT
-941 AEGRSRT
+941 DGRSRP
-948 NSSTLFHERSV
+948 NSSTLFHERIGTEDAS
-959 GDDTPQ
+959 Q
-965 SSAMK
+965 SSAVK

-978 ASSNIFSA
+978 TSSNLFSA
-986 ATSGTNLLSS
+986 ATSGNLLSS
-996 AAKGIGFLSSA
+996 AAKGMGFLSSA